1 MRVLAANATVARH
14 VKTAGLSVP
23 KLAAA
28 GAVAQVRRFS
38 PGESVG
44 DTTFDGSG
52 GSFGAVTLATVH
64 CG

>member
-28 GAVAQVRRFS
+28 GTVAQVRRFRL
-38 PGESVG
+38 GEG
-44 DTTFDGSG
+44 W
-52 GSFGAVTLATVH
+52 
-64 CG
+64 